1 MAKTKQQKEKTVTD
15 LIAKLQKSKAIVF
28 VNFDKLRVK
37 EVEEFRKKC
46 RVENLDYLVAKKTL
60 LKLAFK
66 QAGVSGGDPKTLNKG
81 IATIFSYEDEV
92 TPAKTVQNF
101 AKDHEAMLAVGGI
114 VEGQYF
120 DRTKILALSKLPT
133 KLELLAKVVG
143 SISSPISG
151 LVNVFA
157 GNLRNLVYIL
167 NAVKQKNS

>member
-15 LIAKLQKSKAIVF
+15 LIAKLQKSKAIV
-28 VNFDKLRVK
+28 
-37 EVEEFRKKC
+37 
-46 RVENLDYLVAKKTL
+46 
-60 LKLAFK
+60 
-66 QAGVSGGDPKTLNKG
+66 
-81 IATIFSYEDEV
+81 TIFSYEDEV